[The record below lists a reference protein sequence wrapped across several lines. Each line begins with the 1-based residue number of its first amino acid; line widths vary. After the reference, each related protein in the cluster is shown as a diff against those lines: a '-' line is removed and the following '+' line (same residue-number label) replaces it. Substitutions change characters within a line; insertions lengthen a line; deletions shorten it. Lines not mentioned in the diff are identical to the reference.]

1 MPLLSE
7 GRVYVGTYGFCRD
20 LKGRLLL
27 ARLSEGEGPDAG
39 LWTLPGGGVL
49 WGEHPDQAVFR
60 EMEEETG
67 LVELA

>member
-1 MPLLSE
+1 
-7 GRVYVGTYGFCRD
+7 
-20 LKGRLLL
+20 
-27 ARLSEGEGPDAG
+27 LSEGEGPDAG

-49 WGEHPDQAVFR
+49 WGEHPDQTVFR